1 MEKPWKIPFF
11 KPNWPK
17 MLYILTVSMFLV
29 FFSCWCLHI
38 ISDLS
43 FFILFK
49 LIFILQKSF
58 LLHYC
63 LILQNKHSCNT
74 ESIENSGLSYFL
86 NDRDILKEV
95 LMWCEEEC
103 VWGNCYFLLFLL
115 SFLNISIF
123 LLTFFWIWAPE
134 LWHPI
139 VLTAM
144 KSGLY

>member
-1 MEKPWKIPFF
+1 M
-11 KPNWPK
+11 
-17 MLYILTVSMFLV
+17 
-29 FFSCWCLHI
+29 

-49 LIFILQKSF
+49 LRFILQKSF

-103 VWGNCYFLLFLL
+103 V
-115 SFLNISIF
+115 
-123 LLTFFWIWAPE
+123 
-134 LWHPI
+134 
-139 VLTAM
+139 
-144 KSGLY
+144 